1 VIFLV
6 KLKTEVMLVLL
17 AVGKV
22 WDWLVFV
29 SLGRLLPDRFQ
40 RFSLLCHIADLI
52 LGHALCAGR

>member
-1 VIFLV
+1 
-6 KLKTEVMLVLL
+6 MLVLL